1 MLLTK
6 LENTSD
12 LHQSQIPKTEARL
25 ENVLLLHT
33 EYHGV
38 KIQAK
43 LIDRGAIPFV
53 IVVVVVF
60 FFNVRLTLVC
70 P

>member
-1 MLLTK
+1 MY
-6 LENTSD
+6 ENITD
-12 LHQSQIPKTEARL
+12 LHQSQNPKKEVRL
-25 ENVLLLHT
+25 ENVILVHT

-53 IVVVVVF
+53 IVVVLF
-60 FFNVRLTLVC
+60 
-70 P
+70 